1 MSKTQNVVSHIQYD
15 EMRAERPSY
24 FSSLTSQAVAEVGV
38 TSSPLTSHP
47 ILSISA
53 IHSTTPG
60 SIGKCFSPIT
70 VCGSNASL
78 PLISSVQGQ
87 RVDRWP
93 YEEWPSP
100 ISLMAGVIRGE
111 GVPSFPLLTTGDT
124 VVTSDT
130 FYWFMVHGSATS
142 NIASIYHTVRQ
153 IGPYEL
159 FGDVRWS
166 RREGDILHTCP
177 HDLQL

>member
-1 MSKTQNVVSHIQYD
+1 MILCNHMSKTQKVVSHIQYD
-15 EMRAERPSY
+15 EMRAERSSH
-24 FSSLTSQAVAEVGV
+24 FSSLTSQAVAEVGI
-38 TSSPLTSHP
+38 TSSSLTSHP

-53 IHSTTPG
+53 VHSTTPG
-60 SIGKCFSPIT
+60 SIRKCFSPIT

-100 ISLMAGVIRGE
+100 ISLMAGVIGGE
-111 GVPSFPLLTTGDT
+111 GVPSFTLLTTGDT

-130 FYWFMVHGSATS
+130 FY
-142 NIASIYHTVRQ
+142 
-153 IGPYEL
+153 
-159 FGDVRWS
+159 
-166 RREGDILHTCP
+166 
-177 HDLQL
+177 